1 MKTLTITF
9 LLTFLLTIGTA
20 NSDVTPVTD
29 RTQAVQDAIVAAVPN
44 IDAAADVTETHLTAI
59 TDLNLRNKGI
69 TELKSGDF
77 SGMTALTNLNLYN
90 NLLSKLPEG
99 IFKGLTALT
108 TLRLGSNAVDPMPL
122 IVRIEK
128 NEDEQFKA
136 VISTGA
142 PFDITLPINTTNNG
156 VTSEATTITIPIGN
170 VESAL
175 FTVTTANPSGT
186 PIVAIGTLPG
196 LPRNHYGYTFALST
210 ACHRTLQVRRAI
222 VAAVPGVD
230 DCRDVTDAHLA
241 AIQTLNLEYAGI
253 STLRSDDFSGLTS
266 LSTLYLGN
274 NNLTTLPAD
283 IFSGLSSLTALY
295 IQNNKLNSL
304 PEDVFS
310 SLSSIRQLNLHSNQL
325 TSLPKNLFS
334 GLPSLTQ
341 IFLNDNKLTTLDP
354 DIFSNVSTLK
364 YLYLNNNSLTTL
376 PENLFSDITSLEQL
390 LLNNNRLGNLPPGI
404 FRGMSTPTLLWIH
417 NNSVLTLPLTVSLEK
432 VGEGEFKVVV
442 PTGTPIDIDLKF
454 TVTNGMLNSDSNL
467 LTLTAGNVE
476 SDSITVTQTA
486 GSSDAVTVD
495 IEILSE
501 LPEYHLG
508 YEPVKSADLPLIVI
522 DKPNVAPVFAGGES
536 ITRSVSENTSANVN
550 IGTAI
555 TATDAD
561 NDTLTYTRG
570 GTDETSFEIDS
581 ATGQLKTKVTLDYE
595 TKNTYSVTITVSDG
609 SLTDTINVT
618 INVTDIDE
626 TIPNRA
632 PVFTEGGSTAR
643 IVAENT
649 DAGVNFGA
657 AVAATDPDGNTLAYT
672 IGGTDAT
679 AFEIDGA
686 TGQLNTK
693 AELDYETKNAYSVT
707 ITVSDGSLTDTINV
721 NINVNDA
728 NDAPVFTERDA
739 TTRTVAE
746 NAAAGIHIGTPIIAT
761 DADGNILTYTLGGTD
776 VAFFEVDNT
785 IGQLK
790 TKTILDYES
799 QSSYKITVIVSDGSL
814 SDTIDVTINVTD
826 IDETTPNRAPVFTEG
841 GSTTR
846 TVEENTEAGANIG
859 TAIAATDPDGNTLT
873 YTLGGTD
880 AASFV
885 IEVAT
890 GQLKTKETL
899 DYETKNSYSIT
910 VTVSDGSLTDTI
922 AGTINITDANEAP
935 VFTDGNATTRSVAE
949 NLEVGVNIG
958 TAIAATDP
966 DGNTL
971 TYTLGG
977 PDAASFD
984 IDSST
989 GQLKTKTTLDRESQS
1004 TYTVTITVS
1013 DSSITNIIVVT
1024 INVSNVN
1031 EVPVFTEGDS
1041 TTRTVAEKT
1050 LEGVEIG
1057 TAIGATDP
1065 DGDTLTYTLSGAD
1078 ADIFELE
1085 STTGQL
1091 KTKKILDFET
1101 QFTYKVTLTV
1111 SDGKLSDTI
1120 DVTITV
1126 IDIDET
1132 IPNRAPVFTDG
1143 ENTTRSVAE
1152 NTSADENIGTPV
1164 EATDADGNTLN
1175 YTLGGTD
1182 AASFAIEA
1190 ATGQVK
1196 TKSSL
1201 DYETKDSYTVTVTVS
1216 DGNGGTDSITVTI
1229 NITDIDESITET
1241 TFTGVCDR
1249 TPQVRDAIVAAAGV
1263 NSCEEVTETHL
1274 ALISNLSLSTK
1285 LITSLKIGDF
1295 DGLSS
1300 LEYLH
1305 LHDNQLTSLPE
1316 NLFEGL
1322 SSLKVLLLA
1331 GNQLSS
1337 LSEDLFDGLSSL
1349 THLRLINNH
1358 LTSLPVDV
1366 FDGLSSLDLL
1376 ELGSNQ
1382 FTSLPEDIFD
1392 GLSSL
1397 THLSLLNNQ
1406 LTSLSAN
1413 LFDGLS
1419 SLEILPLFGNQL
1431 TNIEAGTFE
1440 GLSSLDVLFLN
1451 INPGETFS
1459 FTIALE
1465 KVEGSDSDR
1474 QFKAVMPT
1482 GAPFSVVLPL
1492 IVTNGSISGDVT
1504 SITIPIG
1511 SVESSPLTVTR
1522 TSGRTGAVTVD
1533 IGTLPSIPRN
1543 HTGYSLV
1550 KSDNLPL
1557 TIITGTTVTNAAP
1570 VFTEGTSTSRTVAEN
1585 TAADTNIGAAVG
1597 ATDADNNT
1605 LTYTLGGT
1613 DAATFDI
1620 DSTSGQLK
1628 TKDTLD
1634 YETKNTYS
1642 VTITVSDGSLTDTIN
1657 VTINVTDIVETIPN
1671 RAPVFTEGETTT
1683 RAVAENTI
1691 ADTNIGVAVAAT
1703 DPDNNTLTYTLGG
1716 TDAATFDID
1725 STNGQLKT
1733 KDTLNYENKSAYSV
1747 TITVSDGDL
1756 TDVINVNINVT
1767 NQNDAPIFTEG
1778 NSATRAV
1785 AENTIADT
1793 NIGAAVAA
1801 TDPDG
1806 NTLTYTLG
1814 GTDAATFDID
1824 STNGQLKTKDTL
1836 NYENK
1841 SAYSVT
1847 ITASDGDLTD
1857 VINVNINVTDVNENR
1872 APVFTDGENTTRT
1885 VAENTAADTNIG
1897 TAVAATD
1904 ADNDTLTY
1912 TLSGTDAASFA
1923 IVNTSGQLKT
1933 SEALDFETKSSY
1945 AVTVSV
1951 SDGKGGSDSIG
1962 VTISVTDVNENRA
1975 PVFTDGENTTR
1986 TVAENTAA
1994 DTNIGTAVIA
2004 TDADNDTLAYTLSGT
2019 NATSFAIVG
2028 TSGQLKTSATLD
2040 FETKSSY
2047 SVMVSVSDGKGG
2059 TDSISVTINVTD
2071 ATENRAPVFT
2081 DGENTTRTVAE
2092 NTAADT
2098 NIGIAV
2104 AATDADNDTLT
2115 YTLSGTDAASF
2126 AIVNTSGQLKTSEA
2140 LDFETKSSYSVTVSV
2155 SDGKGGSD
2163 SIGVTINV
2171 TDATENRAPVFTDGE
2186 TTTRAV
2192 AENTDADTEIGDAVA
2207 ATDADNDTLTYTL
2220 GGNDV
2225 ASFDID
2231 TTNGQLKTKETLDY
2245 ETKSSYSVTV
2255 SVSDDNSGTD
2265 SISVTITVTDIDEST
2280 TETTF
2285 TSVCDRTPQVR
2296 DAIVAAAGVD
2306 DCSEVTEAHL
2316 TTISSLNIE
2325 RKSITS
2331 LKVGDFDGLSSME
2344 LLDLY
2349 HNDLSSLS
2357 EGIFDELT
2365 ALTDLRL
2372 CVNDLSSLP
2381 EGIFDELTALTD
2393 LRLNGNDLNSLPEG
2407 IFDELTALT
2416 QLEMGASDLSS
2427 LPEGIFDE
2435 LTALTFLQLGANDL
2449 SSLPE
2454 GIFDELTALQTL
2466 YLYSNDLRSLP
2477 DDIFDENIALR
2488 NLSLGDND
2496 LSSLPEGIFDELTA
2510 LQTLSLGANDLR
2522 SLPDGIFDELTA
2534 LTHLSL
2540 SHNDL
2545 SSLQADIFD
2554 ELTALEHL
2562 LFSDNGINSF
2572 SEGIFDELTAL
2583 THLTLSYNDLSSL
2596 PEGIFNKLTALT
2608 KLNLGSNT
2616 VDPLLLTVSLDKVS
2630 DGQFKAVAPTGAP
2643 FDFVL
2648 PLTVANGSISGSAT
2662 SVTISTGKVESD
2674 TLTVTRT
2681 AGTTGAVTVDIGTL
2695 PSIPSSHRGYAL
2707 AKPTT
2712 GLPLEVIAAVGGAPT
2727 SVSNNAPQ
2735 VPEVTAVMPNYP
2747 NPFNPETWIP
2757 YQLAKSADVSLT
2769 FYNIHGVV
2777 VRRLVLG
2784 HRAAG
2789 VYYSRSRAAH
2799 WDGRN
2804 NIGEKVATG
2813 TYFCTFTAG
2822 DFITTRKMVIRK

>member
-59 TDLNLRNKGI
+59 TNLNLRNKGI

-77 SGMTALTNLNLYN
+77 SGLTGLTNLNLYDN
-90 NLLSKLPEG
+90 ELSSLPDG
-99 IFKGLTALT
+99 IFEGLTALT
-108 TLRLGSNAVDPMPL
+108 TLRLGSNSVDPMPL

-128 NEDEQFKA
+128 TEDDQFKA
-136 VISTGA
+136 VMSTGA
-142 PFDITLPINTTNNG
+142 PFNITLPINTTNNG
-156 VTSEATTITIPIGN
+156 VTNEATTITIPIGN

-241 AIQTLNLEYAGI
+241 AIQTLNLEYAEI

-376 PENLFSDITSLEQL
+376 PENLFSNITSLEHL

-404 FRGMSTPTLLWIH
+404 FSGMSTPTLLWIH

-442 PTGTPIDIDLKF
+442 PAGTPIDIDLKF

-476 SDSITVTQTA
+476 SDSINVTQTA

-508 YEPVKSADLPLIVI
+508 YELVKSADLPLIVV

-595 TKNTYSVTITVSDG
+595 TKNTYSVTVTVSDG

-632 PVFTEGGSTAR
+632 PVFTEGDSTAR

-686 TGQLNTK
+686 MGQLNTK

-922 AGTINITDANEAP
+922 AGTINITDANEVP
-935 VFTDGNATTRSVAE
+935 VFTEGNATTRSVAE

-1522 TSGRTGAVTVD
+1522 PSGRTGAVTVD

-1585 TAADTNIGAAVG
+1585 TA
-1597 ATDADNNT
+1597 
-1605 LTYTLGGT
+1605 
-1613 DAATFDI
+1613 
-1620 DSTSGQLK
+1620 
-1628 TKDTLD
+1628 
-1634 YETKNTYS
+1634 
-1642 VTITVSDGSLTDTIN
+1642 
-1657 VTINVTDIVETIPN
+1657 
-1671 RAPVFTEGETTT
+1671 
-1683 RAVAENTI
+1683 

>member
-77 SGMTALTNLNLYN
+77 SGMTALTNLNLYS
-90 NLLSKLPEG
+90 NLLSNLPDG
-99 IFKGLTALT
+99 IFEDLTALT
-108 TLRLGSNAVDPMPL
+108 TLRLGSNSVDPMPL
-122 IVRIEK
+122 IVTLQK
-128 NEDEQFKA
+128 TEDDQFKA

-142 PFDITLPINTTNNG
+142 PFDITLSINTTNNG

-334 GLPSLTQ
+334 GLKSLTQ

-376 PENLFSDITSLEQL
+376 PENLFSNITSLEQL

-442 PTGTPIDIDLKF
+442 PAGTPIDIDLKF
-454 TVTNGMLNSDSNL
+454 TVTNGTLNSDSNL
-467 LTLTAGNVE
+467 LTLTAGSVE

-486 GSSDAVTVD
+486 GSSDDVTVD
-495 IEILSE
+495 IEISSE

-508 YEPVKSADLPLIVI
+508 YELVKSADLPLIVI

-536 ITRSVSENTSANVN
+536 ITRSVSENTSENVN

-561 NDTLTYTRG
+561 NDTLTYTHS
-570 GTDETSFEIDS
+570 GTDATSFEIDS
-581 ATGQLKTKVTLDYE
+581 ATGQLKTKATLDYE

-693 AELDYETKNAYSVT
+693 AVLDYETKNAYSVT

-728 NDAPVFTERDA
+728 NDAPVFTEGDA
-739 TTRTVAE
+739 TTHTVAE

-841 GSTTR
+841 ENTTR

-859 TAIAATDPDGNTLT
+859 TTIAATDPDGNTLT

-922 AGTINITDANEAP
+922 AGTINITDANEVP
-935 VFTDGNATTRSVAE
+935 VFTEGNATTRSVAE

-977 PDAASFD
+977 SDAASFD

-1065 DGDTLTYTLSGAD
+1065 DGDILTYTLSGAD

-1091 KTKKILDFET
+1091 KTKKTLDFES

-1111 SDGKLSDTI
+1111 SDSSLSDTI

-1126 IDIDET
+1126 TDIDET
-1132 IPNRAPVFTDG
+1132 IPNRAPVFADG
-1143 ENTTRSVAE
+1143 NSTTRSVAE
-1152 NTSADENIGTPV
+1152 NTAADENIGTPV
-1164 EATDADGNTLN
+1164 EATDPDGNTLI
-1175 YTLGGTD
+1175 YTL
-1182 AASFAIEA
+1182 S
-1190 ATGQVK
+1190 
-1196 TKSSL
+1196 
-1201 DYETKDSYTVTVTVS
+1201 
-1216 DGNGGTDSITVTI
+1216 
-1229 NITDIDESITET
+1229 
-1241 TFTGVCDR
+1241 
-1249 TPQVRDAIVAAAGV
+1249 
-1263 NSCEEVTETHL
+1263 
-1274 ALISNLSLSTK
+1274 
-1285 LITSLKIGDF
+1285 
-1295 DGLSS
+1295 
-1300 LEYLH
+1300 
-1305 LHDNQLTSLPE
+1305 
-1316 NLFEGL
+1316 
-1322 SSLKVLLLA
+1322 
-1331 GNQLSS
+1331 
-1337 LSEDLFDGLSSL
+1337 
-1349 THLRLINNH
+1349 
-1358 LTSLPVDV
+1358 
-1366 FDGLSSLDLL
+1366 
-1376 ELGSNQ
+1376 
-1382 FTSLPEDIFD
+1382 
-1392 GLSSL
+1392 
-1397 THLSLLNNQ
+1397 
-1406 LTSLSAN
+1406 
-1413 LFDGLS
+1413 
-1419 SLEILPLFGNQL
+1419 
-1431 TNIEAGTFE
+1431 
-1440 GLSSLDVLFLN
+1440 
-1451 INPGETFS
+1451 
-1459 FTIALE
+1459 
-1465 KVEGSDSDR
+1465 
-1474 QFKAVMPT
+1474 
-1482 GAPFSVVLPL
+1482 
-1492 IVTNGSISGDVT
+1492 
-1504 SITIPIG
+1504 
-1511 SVESSPLTVTR
+1511 
-1522 TSGRTGAVTVD
+1522 
-1533 IGTLPSIPRN
+1533 
-1543 HTGYSLV
+1543 
-1550 KSDNLPL
+1550 
-1557 TIITGTTVTNAAP
+1557 
-1570 VFTEGTSTSRTVAEN
+1570 
-1585 TAADTNIGAAVG
+1585 
-1597 ATDADNNT
+1597 
-1605 LTYTLGGT
+1605 GT

-1620 DSTSGQLK
+1620 DSTSGQVK

-1657 VTINVTDIVETIPN
+1657 
-1671 RAPVFTEGETTT
+1671 
-1683 RAVAENTI
+1683 
-1691 ADTNIGVAVAAT
+1691 
-1703 DPDNNTLTYTLGG
+1703 
-1716 TDAATFDID
+1716 
-1725 STNGQLKT
+1725 
-1733 KDTLNYENKSAYSV
+1733 
-1747 TITVSDGDL
+1747 
-1756 TDVINVNINVT
+1756 
-1767 NQNDAPIFTEG
+1767 
-1778 NSATRAV
+1778 
-1785 AENTIADT
+1785 
-1793 NIGAAVAA
+1793 
-1801 TDPDG
+1801 
-1806 NTLTYTLG
+1806 
-1814 GTDAATFDID
+1814 
-1824 STNGQLKTKDTL
+1824 
-1836 NYENK
+1836 
-1841 SAYSVT
+1841 
-1847 ITASDGDLTD
+1847 
-1857 VINVNINVTDVNENR
+1857 
-1872 APVFTDGENTTRT
+1872 
-1885 VAENTAADTNIG
+1885 
-1897 TAVAATD
+1897 
-1904 ADNDTLTY
+1904 
-1912 TLSGTDAASFA
+1912 
-1923 IVNTSGQLKT
+1923 
-1933 SEALDFETKSSY
+1933 
-1945 AVTVSV
+1945 
-1951 SDGKGGSDSIG
+1951 
-1962 VTISVTDVNENRA
+1962 
-1975 PVFTDGENTTR
+1975 
-1986 TVAENTAA
+1986 
-1994 DTNIGTAVIA
+1994 
-2004 TDADNDTLAYTLSGT
+2004 
-2019 NATSFAIVG
+2019 
-2028 TSGQLKTSATLD
+2028 
-2040 FETKSSY
+2040 
-2047 SVMVSVSDGKGG
+2047 
-2059 TDSISVTINVTD
+2059 
-2071 ATENRAPVFT
+2071 
-2081 DGENTTRTVAE
+2081 
-2092 NTAADT
+2092 
-2098 NIGIAV
+2098 
-2104 AATDADNDTLT
+2104 
-2115 YTLSGTDAASF
+2115 
-2126 AIVNTSGQLKTSEA
+2126 
-2140 LDFETKSSYSVTVSV
+2140 
-2155 SDGKGGSD
+2155 
-2163 SIGVTINV
+2163 
-2171 TDATENRAPVFTDGE
+2171 
-2186 TTTRAV
+2186 
-2192 AENTDADTEIGDAVA
+2192 
-2207 ATDADNDTLTYTL
+2207 
-2220 GGNDV
+2220 
-2225 ASFDID
+2225 
-2231 TTNGQLKTKETLDY
+2231 
-2245 ETKSSYSVTV
+2245 
-2255 SVSDDNSGTD
+2255 
-2265 SISVTITVTDIDEST
+2265 

-2285 TSVCDRTPQVR
+2285 TGVCNRTPQVR

-2306 DCSEVTEAHL
+2306 DCSQVTEEHL
-2316 TTISSLNIE
+2316 AVIRTISLPVSNIN
-2325 RKSITS
+2325 S
-2331 LKVGDFDGLSSME
+2331 LKSGDFGGLSN
-2344 LLDLY
+2344 LRTLILFR
-2349 HNDLSSLS
+2349 NDLSSLPS
-2357 EGIFDELT
+2357 GIFDDLTSLIDLNISFNDLSSLPSGIFDDLTTLKNLDLRDNKLSSLSAGIFDELDNLESLTLINNELSSLSAGIFDELNNLRGLSLNDNELSSLPESIFDELNNLINLNLSSNDLSSLPSGIFDELT
-2365 ALTDLRL
+2365 ALLSLRL
-2372 CVNDLSSLP
+2372 GSNDLS
-2381 EGIFDELTALTD
+2381 
-2393 LRLNGNDLNSLPEG
+2393 
-2407 IFDELTALT
+2407 
-2416 QLEMGASDLSS
+2416 
-2427 LPEGIFDE
+2427 
-2435 LTALTFLQLGANDL
+2435 
-2449 SSLPE
+2449 
-2454 GIFDELTALQTL
+2454 
-2466 YLYSNDLRSLP
+2466 
-2477 DDIFDENIALR
+2477 
-2488 NLSLGDND
+2488 
-2496 LSSLPEGIFDELTA
+2496 
-2510 LQTLSLGANDLR
+2510 
-2522 SLPDGIFDELTA
+2522 SLPDGIFDGLTA
-2534 LTHLSL
+2534 LTGL
-2540 SHNDL
+2540 DL
-2545 SSLQADIFD
+2545 SSN
-2554 ELTALEHL
+2554 ELTSLP
-2562 LFSDNGINSF
+2562 S
-2572 SEGIFDELTAL
+2572 GIFDRLTAL
-2583 THLTLSYNDLSSL
+2583 TTLKIQ
-2596 PEGIFNKLTALT
+2596 G
-2608 KLNLGSNT
+2608 NT
-2616 VDPLLLTVSLDKVS
+2616 VDPFPFTVSLEKVS
-2630 DGQFKAVAPTGAP
+2630 DGQFKAEAPIGAP

>member
-1 MKTLTITF
+1 MLPRAFGVDSPELGKKKEITLKTLTITF

-59 TDLNLRNKGI
+59 TNLNLRNKGI

-77 SGMTALTNLNLYN
+77 SGLTGLTNLNLYDN
-90 NLLSKLPEG
+90 ELSSLPDG
-99 IFKGLTALT
+99 IFEGLTALT
-108 TLRLGSNAVDPMPL
+108 TLRLGSNSVDPMPL

-128 NEDEQFKA
+128 TEDDQFKA
-136 VISTGA
+136 VMSTGA
-142 PFDITLPINTTNNG
+142 PFNITLPINTTNNG
-156 VTSEATTITIPIGN
+156 VTNEATTITIPIGN

-241 AIQTLNLEYAGI
+241 AIQTLNLEYAEI

-304 PEDVFS
+304 PEGVFS

-334 GLPSLTQ
+334 GLKSLTQ

-376 PENLFSDITSLEQL
+376 PENLFSNITSLEQL

-442 PTGTPIDIDLKF
+442 PAGTPIDIDLKF
-454 TVTNGMLNSDSNL
+454 TVTNGTLNSDSNL

-476 SDSITVTQTA
+476 SDSINVTQTA

-501 LPEYHLG
+501 LPEFHLG
-508 YEPVKSADLPLIVI
+508 YELVKSADLPLIVI

-536 ITRSVSENTSANVN
+536 ITRSVSENTSENVN

-595 TKNTYSVTITVSDG
+595 TKNTYSVTVTVSDG

-672 IGGTDAT
+672 IGGTDA
-679 AFEIDGA
+679 APFEINGA

-728 NDAPVFTERDA
+728 NDAPVFTEGDA
-739 TTRTVAE
+739 TTRTVGE

-1031 EVPVFTEGDS
+1031 EVPVFTEGNS

-1691 ADTNIGVAVAAT
+1691 ADTNIGAAVGAT
-1703 DPDNNTLTYTLGG
+1703 DADNNTLTYTLGG

-1793 NIGAAVAA
+1793 NIGVAVAA
-1801 TDPDG
+1801 TDPDN

-1836 NYENK
+1836 NYEDK

-1975 PVFTDGENTTR
+1975 PVFTYGENTTR

-2028 TSGQLKTSATLD
+2028 TSGQLKTS
-2040 FETKSSY
+2040 
-2047 SVMVSVSDGKGG
+2047 
-2059 TDSISVTINVTD
+2059 
-2071 ATENRAPVFT
+2071 
-2081 DGENTTRTVAE
+2081 
-2092 NTAADT
+2092 
-2098 NIGIAV
+2098 
-2104 AATDADNDTLT
+2104 
-2115 YTLSGTDAASF
+2115 
-2126 AIVNTSGQLKTSEA
+2126 EA

-2186 TTTRAV
+2186 NTTRSV
-2192 AENTDADTEIGDAVA
+2192 AENTVGDTNIGIAVA

-2220 GGNDV
+2220 SGTDA
-2225 ASFDID
+2225 ASFAIIS
-2231 TTNGQLKTKETLDY
+2231 TSGQLKTSVTLDF

-2255 SVSDDNSGTD
+2255 SVSDDNGGSD

-2344 LLDLY
+2344 LLDLF

-2365 ALTDLRL
+2365 ALTQLRL
-2372 CVNDLSSLP
+2372 SGNDLSSLP
-2381 EGIFDELTALTD
+2381 EGIFDELTTLTQ
-2393 LRLNGNDLNSLPEG
+2393 LRLSGNDLSSLPEG
-2407 IFDELTALT
+2407 IFDKLTALT
-2416 QLEMGASDLSS
+2416 ELNMDASDLSS

-2435 LTALTFLQLGANDL
+2435 LTALTFLHLGANDLSSLPEGIFDKLTALQTLYLYSNDLSSLPDDIFDENIALTDLHLGANDL

-2454 GIFDELTALQTL
+2454 GIFDELTALTKL
-2466 YLYSNDLRSLP
+2466 SLSGNDLR
-2477 DDIFDENIALR
+2477 
-2488 NLSLGDND
+2488 
-2496 LSSLPEGIFDELTA
+2496 SLPEGIFDELTA
-2510 LQTLSLGANDLR
+2510 LTRLSLG
-2522 SLPDGIFDELTA
+2522 
-2534 LTHLSL
+2534 
-2540 SHNDL
+2540 HNDL

-2707 AKPTT
+2707 VKPTT

-2727 SVSNNAPQ
+2727 SDSNTAPQ

>member
-1 MKTLTITF
+1 
-9 LLTFLLTIGTA
+9 
-20 NSDVTPVTD
+20 
-29 RTQAVQDAIVAAVPN
+29 
-44 IDAAADVTETHLTAI
+44 
-59 TDLNLRNKGI
+59 
-69 TELKSGDF
+69 
-77 SGMTALTNLNLYN
+77 
-90 NLLSKLPEG
+90 
-99 IFKGLTALT
+99 
-108 TLRLGSNAVDPMPL
+108 MPL

-128 NEDEQFKA
+128 TEDDQFKA
-136 VISTGA
+136 VMSTGA

-241 AIQTLNLEYAGI
+241 AIQTLNLEYAEI

-334 GLPSLTQ
+334 GLKSLTQ

-376 PENLFSDITSLEQL
+376 PENLFSNITSLEQL

-442 PTGTPIDIDLKF
+442 PAGTPIDIDLKF

-476 SDSITVTQTA
+476 SDSINVTQTA

-501 LPEYHLG
+501 LPEFHLG
-508 YEPVKSADLPLIVI
+508 YELVKSADLPLIVI

-632 PVFTEGGSTAR
+632 PVFTEGDSTAR

-728 NDAPVFTERDA
+728 NDAPVFTEGDA

-1274 ALISNLSLSTK
+1274 ALISNLYLSTK

-1465 KVEGSDSDR
+1465 KVEGSDSDG

-1691 ADTNIGVAVAAT
+1691 ADTNIGAAVGAT
-1703 DPDNNTLTYTLGG
+1703 DADNNTLTYTLGG

-1793 NIGAAVAA
+1793 NIGVAVAA
-1801 TDPDG
+1801 TDPDN

-1836 NYENK
+1836 NYEDK

-1975 PVFTDGENTTR
+1975 PVFTYGENTTR

-2028 TSGQLKTSATLD
+2028 TSGQLKTS
-2040 FETKSSY
+2040 
-2047 SVMVSVSDGKGG
+2047 
-2059 TDSISVTINVTD
+2059 
-2071 ATENRAPVFT
+2071 
-2081 DGENTTRTVAE
+2081 
-2092 NTAADT
+2092 
-2098 NIGIAV
+2098 
-2104 AATDADNDTLT
+2104 
-2115 YTLSGTDAASF
+2115 
-2126 AIVNTSGQLKTSEA
+2126 EA

-2186 TTTRAV
+2186 NTTTRSV
-2192 AENTDADTEIGDAVA
+2192 AENTVGDTNIGIAVA

-2220 GGNDV
+2220 SGTDA
-2225 ASFDID
+2225 ASFAIIS
-2231 TTNGQLKTKETLDY
+2231 TSGQLKTSVTLDF

-2255 SVSDDNSGTD
+2255 SVSDDNGGSD

-2344 LLDLY
+2344 LLDLF

-2365 ALTDLRL
+2365 ALTQLRL
-2372 CVNDLSSLP
+2372 SGNDLSSLP
-2381 EGIFDELTALTD
+2381 EGIFDELTTLTQ
-2393 LRLNGNDLNSLPEG
+2393 LRLSGNDLSSLPEG
-2407 IFDELTALT
+2407 IFDKLTALT
-2416 QLEMGASDLSS
+2416 ELNMDASDLSS

-2435 LTALTFLQLGANDL
+2435 LTALTFLHLGANDLSSLPEGIFDKLTALQTLYLYSNDLSSLPDDIFDENIALTDLHLGANDL

-2454 GIFDELTALQTL
+2454 GIFDELTALTKL
-2466 YLYSNDLRSLP
+2466 SLSGNDLR
-2477 DDIFDENIALR
+2477 
-2488 NLSLGDND
+2488 
-2496 LSSLPEGIFDELTA
+2496 SLPEGIFDELTA
-2510 LQTLSLGANDLR
+2510 LTRLSLG
-2522 SLPDGIFDELTA
+2522 
-2534 LTHLSL
+2534 
-2540 SHNDL
+2540 HNDL

-2707 AKPTT
+2707 VKPTT

-2727 SVSNNAPQ
+2727 SDSNTAPQ

>member
-77 SGMTALTNLNLYN
+77 SGMTALTNLNLYS
-90 NLLSKLPEG
+90 NLLSNLPDG
-99 IFKGLTALT
+99 IFEGLTALT
-108 TLRLGSNAVDPMPL
+108 TLRLGSNSVDPMPL
-122 IVRIEK
+122 IVRIQK

-175 FTVTTANPSGT
+175 FTVATANPSGT

-241 AIQTLNLEYAGI
+241 AIQTLNLEYAEI
-253 STLRSDDFSGLTS
+253 STLNSDDFSGLTS

-334 GLPSLTQ
+334 GLKSLTQ

-376 PENLFSDITSLEQL
+376 PENLFSNITSLEQL

-442 PTGTPIDIDLKF
+442 PAGTPIDIDLKF

-467 LTLTAGNVE
+467 LTLTAGSVE
-476 SDSITVTQTA
+476 SDSINVTQTA

-495 IEILSE
+495 IEISSE

-508 YEPVKSADLPLIVI
+508 YELVKSADLPLIVI

-595 TKNTYSVTITVSDG
+595 TKNTYSVTVTVSDG

-632 PVFTEGGSTAR
+632 PVFTEGDSTAR

-686 TGQLNTK
+686 MGQLNTK

-728 NDAPVFTERDA
+728 NDAPVFTEGDA
-739 TTRTVAE
+739 TTHTVAE

-1091 KTKKILDFET
+1091 KTKKILDFES
-1101 QFTYKVTLTV
+1101 QSTYKVTLTV

-1143 ENTTRSVAE
+1143 DSTTRSVAE
-1152 NTSADENIGTPV
+1152 NTSADTENIGTLRI
-1164 EATDADGNTLN
+1164 EATDPDGNTLI

-1190 ATGQVK
+1190 ATGQLK

-1229 NITDIDESITET
+1229 NITDVDESITET

-1274 ALISNLSLSTK
+1274 ALISNLYLSTK

-1465 KVEGSDSDR
+1465 KVEGSDSDG

-1628 TKDTLD
+1628 TKDTL
-1634 YETKNTYS
+1634 
-1642 VTITVSDGSLTDTIN
+1642 
-1657 VTINVTDIVETIPN
+1657 
-1671 RAPVFTEGETTT
+1671 
-1683 RAVAENTI
+1683 
-1691 ADTNIGVAVAAT
+1691 
-1703 DPDNNTLTYTLGG
+1703 
-1716 TDAATFDID
+1716 
-1725 STNGQLKT
+1725 
-1733 KDTLNYENKSAYSV
+1733 NYE
-1747 TITVSDGDL
+1747 D
-1756 TDVINVNINVT
+1756 
-1767 NQNDAPIFTEG
+1767 
-1778 NSATRAV
+1778 
-1785 AENTIADT
+1785 
-1793 NIGAAVAA
+1793 
-1801 TDPDG
+1801 
-1806 NTLTYTLG
+1806 
-1814 GTDAATFDID
+1814 
-1824 STNGQLKTKDTL
+1824 
-1836 NYENK
+1836 
-1841 SAYSVT
+1841 
-1847 ITASDGDLTD
+1847 
-1857 VINVNINVTDVNENR
+1857 
-1872 APVFTDGENTTRT
+1872 
-1885 VAENTAADTNIG
+1885 
-1897 TAVAATD
+1897 
-1904 ADNDTLTY
+1904 
-1912 TLSGTDAASFA
+1912 
-1923 IVNTSGQLKT
+1923 
-1933 SEALDFETKSSY
+1933 
-1945 AVTVSV
+1945 
-1951 SDGKGGSDSIG
+1951 
-1962 VTISVTDVNENRA
+1962 
-1975 PVFTDGENTTR
+1975 
-1986 TVAENTAA
+1986 
-1994 DTNIGTAVIA
+1994 
-2004 TDADNDTLAYTLSGT
+2004 
-2019 NATSFAIVG
+2019 
-2028 TSGQLKTSATLD
+2028 
-2040 FETKSSY
+2040 
-2047 SVMVSVSDGKGG
+2047 
-2059 TDSISVTINVTD
+2059 
-2071 ATENRAPVFT
+2071 
-2081 DGENTTRTVAE
+2081 
-2092 NTAADT
+2092 
-2098 NIGIAV
+2098 
-2104 AATDADNDTLT
+2104 
-2115 YTLSGTDAASF
+2115 
-2126 AIVNTSGQLKTSEA
+2126 
-2140 LDFETKSSYSVTVSV
+2140 
-2155 SDGKGGSD
+2155 
-2163 SIGVTINV
+2163 
-2171 TDATENRAPVFTDGE
+2171 
-2186 TTTRAV
+2186 
-2192 AENTDADTEIGDAVA
+2192 
-2207 ATDADNDTLTYTL
+2207 
-2220 GGNDV
+2220 
-2225 ASFDID
+2225 
-2231 TTNGQLKTKETLDY
+2231 
-2245 ETKSSYSVTV
+2245 
-2255 SVSDDNSGTD
+2255 
-2265 SISVTITVTDIDEST
+2265 
-2280 TETTF
+2280 
-2285 TSVCDRTPQVR
+2285 
-2296 DAIVAAAGVD
+2296 
-2306 DCSEVTEAHL
+2306 
-2316 TTISSLNIE
+2316 
-2325 RKSITS
+2325 
-2331 LKVGDFDGLSSME
+2331 
-2344 LLDLY
+2344 
-2349 HNDLSSLS
+2349 
-2357 EGIFDELT
+2357 
-2365 ALTDLRL
+2365 
-2372 CVNDLSSLP
+2372 
-2381 EGIFDELTALTD
+2381 
-2393 LRLNGNDLNSLPEG
+2393 
-2407 IFDELTALT
+2407 
-2416 QLEMGASDLSS
+2416 
-2427 LPEGIFDE
+2427 
-2435 LTALTFLQLGANDL
+2435 
-2449 SSLPE
+2449 
-2454 GIFDELTALQTL
+2454 
-2466 YLYSNDLRSLP
+2466 
-2477 DDIFDENIALR
+2477 
-2488 NLSLGDND
+2488 
-2496 LSSLPEGIFDELTA
+2496 
-2510 LQTLSLGANDLR
+2510 
-2522 SLPDGIFDELTA
+2522 
-2534 LTHLSL
+2534 
-2540 SHNDL
+2540 
-2545 SSLQADIFD
+2545 
-2554 ELTALEHL
+2554 
-2562 LFSDNGINSF
+2562 
-2572 SEGIFDELTAL
+2572 
-2583 THLTLSYNDLSSL
+2583 
-2596 PEGIFNKLTALT
+2596 
-2608 KLNLGSNT
+2608 
-2616 VDPLLLTVSLDKVS
+2616 
-2630 DGQFKAVAPTGAP
+2630 
-2643 FDFVL
+2643 
-2648 PLTVANGSISGSAT
+2648 
-2662 SVTISTGKVESD
+2662 
-2674 TLTVTRT
+2674 
-2681 AGTTGAVTVDIGTL
+2681 
-2695 PSIPSSHRGYAL
+2695 
-2707 AKPTT
+2707 
-2712 GLPLEVIAAVGGAPT
+2712 
-2727 SVSNNAPQ
+2727 
-2735 VPEVTAVMPNYP
+2735 
-2747 NPFNPETWIP
+2747 
-2757 YQLAKSADVSLT
+2757 
-2769 FYNIHGVV
+2769 
-2777 VRRLVLG
+2777 
-2784 HRAAG
+2784 
-2789 VYYSRSRAAH
+2789 
-2799 WDGRN
+2799 
-2804 NIGEKVATG
+2804 
-2813 TYFCTFTAG
+2813 
-2822 DFITTRKMVIRK
+2822 

>member
-1 MKTLTITF
+1 M
-9 LLTFLLTIGTA
+9 A
-20 NSDVTPVTD
+20 
-29 RTQAVQDAIVAAVPN
+29 
-44 IDAAADVTETHLTAI
+44 
-59 TDLNLRNKGI
+59 
-69 TELKSGDF
+69 
-77 SGMTALTNLNLYN
+77 
-90 NLLSKLPEG
+90 
-99 IFKGLTALT
+99 
-108 TLRLGSNAVDPMPL
+108 
-122 IVRIEK
+122 
-128 NEDEQFKA
+128 
-136 VISTGA
+136 
-142 PFDITLPINTTNNG
+142 
-156 VTSEATTITIPIGN
+156 
-170 VESAL
+170 
-175 FTVTTANPSGT
+175 
-186 PIVAIGTLPG
+186 
-196 LPRNHYGYTFALST
+196 ALSDT
-210 ACHRTLQVRRAI
+210 
-222 VAAVPGVD
+222 
-230 DCRDVTDAHLA
+230 
-241 AIQTLNLEYAGI
+241 
-253 STLRSDDFSGLTS
+253 
-266 LSTLYLGN
+266 
-274 NNLTTLPAD
+274 
-283 IFSGLSSLTALY
+283 
-295 IQNNKLNSL
+295 
-304 PEDVFS
+304 
-310 SLSSIRQLNLHSNQL
+310 
-325 TSLPKNLFS
+325 
-334 GLPSLTQ
+334 
-341 IFLNDNKLTTLDP
+341 
-354 DIFSNVSTLK
+354 
-364 YLYLNNNSLTTL
+364 
-376 PENLFSDITSLEQL
+376 
-390 LLNNNRLGNLPPGI
+390 
-404 FRGMSTPTLLWIH
+404 
-417 NNSVLTLPLTVSLEK
+417 
-432 VGEGEFKVVV
+432 
-442 PTGTPIDIDLKF
+442 ID
-454 TVTNGMLNSDSNL
+454 
-467 LTLTAGNVE
+467 
-476 SDSITVTQTA
+476 
-486 GSSDAVTVD
+486 
-495 IEILSE
+495 
-501 LPEYHLG
+501 
-508 YEPVKSADLPLIVI
+508 
-522 DKPNVAPVFAGGES
+522 
-536 ITRSVSENTSANVN
+536 
-550 IGTAI
+550 
-555 TATDAD
+555 
-561 NDTLTYTRG
+561 
-570 GTDETSFEIDS
+570 
-581 ATGQLKTKVTLDYE
+581 
-595 TKNTYSVTITVSDG
+595 VTIT
-609 SLTDTINVT
+609 
-618 INVTDIDE
+618 VTDIDE

-632 PVFTEGGSTAR
+632 PVFTDGNSTTR
-643 IVAENT
+643 SVAENT
-649 DAGVNFGA
+649 A
-657 AVAATDPDGNTLAYT
+657 ADTD
-672 IGGTDAT
+672 
-679 AFEIDGA
+679 
-686 TGQLNTK
+686 
-693 AELDYETKNAYSVT
+693 
-707 ITVSDGSLTDTINV
+707 
-721 NINVNDA
+721 
-728 NDAPVFTERDA
+728 
-739 TTRTVAE
+739 
-746 NAAAGIHIGTPIIAT
+746 
-761 DADGNILTYTLGGTD
+761 
-776 VAFFEVDNT
+776 
-785 IGQLK
+785 
-790 TKTILDYES
+790 
-799 QSSYKITVIVSDGSL
+799 
-814 SDTIDVTINVTD
+814 
-826 IDETTPNRAPVFTEG
+826 
-841 GSTTR
+841 
-846 TVEENTEAGANIG
+846 IG
-859 TAIAATDPDGNTLT
+859 TAIAATDP
-873 YTLGGTD
+873 
-880 AASFV
+880 
-885 IEVAT
+885 
-890 GQLKTKETL
+890 
-899 DYETKNSYSIT
+899 
-910 VTVSDGSLTDTI
+910 
-922 AGTINITDANEAP
+922 
-935 VFTDGNATTRSVAE
+935 
-949 NLEVGVNIG
+949 
-958 TAIAATDP
+958 
-966 DGNTL
+966 
-971 TYTLGG
+971 
-977 PDAASFD
+977 
-984 IDSST
+984 
-989 GQLKTKTTLDRESQS
+989 
-1004 TYTVTITVS
+1004 
-1013 DSSITNIIVVT
+1013 
-1024 INVSNVN
+1024 
-1031 EVPVFTEGDS
+1031 
-1041 TTRTVAEKT
+1041 
-1050 LEGVEIG
+1050 
-1057 TAIGATDP
+1057 
-1065 DGDTLTYTLSGAD
+1065 
-1078 ADIFELE
+1078 
-1085 STTGQL
+1085 
-1091 KTKKILDFET
+1091 
-1101 QFTYKVTLTV
+1101 
-1111 SDGKLSDTI
+1111 
-1120 DVTITV
+1120 
-1126 IDIDET
+1126 
-1132 IPNRAPVFTDG
+1132 
-1143 ENTTRSVAE
+1143 
-1152 NTSADENIGTPV
+1152 
-1164 EATDADGNTLN
+1164 DGNTLN

-1465 KVEGSDSDR
+1465 KVEGSDSDG

-1691 ADTNIGVAVAAT
+1691 ADTNIGAAVAAT

-1733 KDTLNYENKSAYSV
+1733 KDTLNYENKSSYSV

-1793 NIGAAVAA
+1793 NIGVAVAA

-1836 NYENK
+1836 NYEDK

-2004 TDADNDTLAYTLSGT
+2004 TDADNDTL
-2019 NATSFAIVG
+2019 
-2028 TSGQLKTSATLD
+2028 
-2040 FETKSSY
+2040 
-2047 SVMVSVSDGKGG
+2047 
-2059 TDSISVTINVTD
+2059 
-2071 ATENRAPVFT
+2071 
-2081 DGENTTRTVAE
+2081 
-2092 NTAADT
+2092 
-2098 NIGIAV
+2098 
-2104 AATDADNDTLT
+2104 T

-2155 SDGKGGSD
+2155 SDGKGGTD

-2171 TDATENRAPVFTDGE
+2171 TDVTENRAPVFTDGE
-2186 TTTRAV
+2186 NTTR
-2192 AENTDADTEIGDAVA
+2192 
-2207 ATDADNDTLTYTL
+2207 
-2220 GGNDV
+2220 
-2225 ASFDID
+2225 
-2231 TTNGQLKTKETLDY
+2231 
-2245 ETKSSYSVTV
+2245 
-2255 SVSDDNSGTD
+2255 
-2265 SISVTITVTDIDEST
+2265 
-2280 TETTF
+2280 
-2285 TSVCDRTPQVR
+2285 VC
-2296 DAIVAAAGVD
+2296 
-2306 DCSEVTEAHL
+2306 S
-2316 TTISSLNIE
+2316 
-2325 RKSITS
+2325 RK
-2331 LKVGDFDGLSSME
+2331 
-2344 LLDLY
+2344 Y
-2349 HNDLSSLS
+2349 
-2357 EGIFDELT
+2357 
-2365 ALTDLRL
+2365 
-2372 CVNDLSSLP
+2372 
-2381 EGIFDELTALTD
+2381 
-2393 LRLNGNDLNSLPEG
+2393 
-2407 IFDELTALT
+2407 
-2416 QLEMGASDLSS
+2416 
-2427 LPEGIFDE
+2427 
-2435 LTALTFLQLGANDL
+2435 
-2449 SSLPE
+2449 
-2454 GIFDELTALQTL
+2454 
-2466 YLYSNDLRSLP
+2466 
-2477 DDIFDENIALR
+2477 
-2488 NLSLGDND
+2488 
-2496 LSSLPEGIFDELTA
+2496 
-2510 LQTLSLGANDLR
+2510 
-2522 SLPDGIFDELTA
+2522 
-2534 LTHLSL
+2534 
-2540 SHNDL
+2540 
-2545 SSLQADIFD
+2545 
-2554 ELTALEHL
+2554 
-2562 LFSDNGINSF
+2562 
-2572 SEGIFDELTAL
+2572 
-2583 THLTLSYNDLSSL
+2583 
-2596 PEGIFNKLTALT
+2596 
-2608 KLNLGSNT
+2608 
-2616 VDPLLLTVSLDKVS
+2616 
-2630 DGQFKAVAPTGAP
+2630 
-2643 FDFVL
+2643 
-2648 PLTVANGSISGSAT
+2648 
-2662 SVTISTGKVESD
+2662 
-2674 TLTVTRT
+2674 
-2681 AGTTGAVTVDIGTL
+2681 
-2695 PSIPSSHRGYAL
+2695 
-2707 AKPTT
+2707 
-2712 GLPLEVIAAVGGAPT
+2712 
-2727 SVSNNAPQ
+2727 
-2735 VPEVTAVMPNYP
+2735 
-2747 NPFNPETWIP
+2747 
-2757 YQLAKSADVSLT
+2757 
-2769 FYNIHGVV
+2769 
-2777 VRRLVLG
+2777 
-2784 HRAAG
+2784 
-2789 VYYSRSRAAH
+2789 
-2799 WDGRN
+2799 
-2804 NIGEKVATG
+2804 
-2813 TYFCTFTAG
+2813 
-2822 DFITTRKMVIRK
+2822 

>member
-1 MKTLTITF
+1 MLPRAFGVDSPELGKKKEITLKTLTITF

-59 TDLNLRNKGI
+59 TNLNLRNKGI

-77 SGMTALTNLNLYN
+77 SGMTALTNLNLYS
-90 NLLSKLPEG
+90 NLLSNLPDG
-99 IFKGLTALT
+99 IFEGLTALT
-108 TLRLGSNAVDPMPL
+108 TLRLGSNSVDPMPL

-128 NEDEQFKA
+128 TEDDQFKA
-136 VISTGA
+136 VMSTGA
-142 PFDITLPINTTNNG
+142 PFNITLPINTTNNG
-156 VTSEATTITIPIGN
+156 VTNEATTITIPIGN

-241 AIQTLNLEYAGI
+241 AIQTLNLEYAEI

-334 GLPSLTQ
+334 GLKSLTQ

-376 PENLFSDITSLEQL
+376 PENLFSNITSLEQL

-442 PTGTPIDIDLKF
+442 PAGTPIDIDLKF
-454 TVTNGMLNSDSNL
+454 TVTNGTLNSDSNL

-476 SDSITVTQTA
+476 SDSINVTQTA

-501 LPEYHLG
+501 LPEFHLG
-508 YEPVKSADLPLIVI
+508 YELVKSADLPLIVI

-561 NDTLTYTRG
+561 NDTLTYTHS
-570 GTDETSFEIDS
+570 GTDATSFEIDS
-581 ATGQLKTKVTLDYE
+581 ATGQLKTKATLDYE

-632 PVFTEGGSTAR
+632 PVFTEGDSTAR

-686 TGQLNTK
+686 MGQLNTK

-728 NDAPVFTERDA
+728 NDAPVFTEGDA

-935 VFTDGNATTRSVAE
+935 VFTEGNATTRSVAE

-1050 LEGVEIG
+1050 LESVEIG

-1091 KTKKILDFET
+1091 KTKKTLDFES
-1101 QFTYKVTLTV
+1101 QSTYKVTLTV
-1111 SDGKLSDTI
+1111 SDGSLSDTI

-1126 IDIDET
+1126 TDIDET
-1132 IPNRAPVFTDG
+1132 IPNRAPVFADG
-1143 ENTTRSVAE
+1143 NSTTRSVAE
-1152 NTSADENIGTPV
+1152 NTAADTDIGTAIA
-1164 EATDADGNTLN
+1164 ATDPDGNTL
-1175 YTLGGTD
+1175 
-1182 AASFAIEA
+1182 I
-1190 ATGQVK
+1190 
-1196 TKSSL
+1196 
-1201 DYETKDSYTVTVTVS
+1201 
-1216 DGNGGTDSITVTI
+1216 
-1229 NITDIDESITET
+1229 
-1241 TFTGVCDR
+1241 
-1249 TPQVRDAIVAAAGV
+1249 
-1263 NSCEEVTETHL
+1263 
-1274 ALISNLSLSTK
+1274 
-1285 LITSLKIGDF
+1285 
-1295 DGLSS
+1295 
-1300 LEYLH
+1300 
-1305 LHDNQLTSLPE
+1305 
-1316 NLFEGL
+1316 
-1322 SSLKVLLLA
+1322 
-1331 GNQLSS
+1331 
-1337 LSEDLFDGLSSL
+1337 
-1349 THLRLINNH
+1349 
-1358 LTSLPVDV
+1358 
-1366 FDGLSSLDLL
+1366 
-1376 ELGSNQ
+1376 
-1382 FTSLPEDIFD
+1382 
-1392 GLSSL
+1392 
-1397 THLSLLNNQ
+1397 
-1406 LTSLSAN
+1406 
-1413 LFDGLS
+1413 
-1419 SLEILPLFGNQL
+1419 
-1431 TNIEAGTFE
+1431 
-1440 GLSSLDVLFLN
+1440 
-1451 INPGETFS
+1451 
-1459 FTIALE
+1459 
-1465 KVEGSDSDR
+1465 
-1474 QFKAVMPT
+1474 
-1482 GAPFSVVLPL
+1482 
-1492 IVTNGSISGDVT
+1492 
-1504 SITIPIG
+1504 
-1511 SVESSPLTVTR
+1511 
-1522 TSGRTGAVTVD
+1522 
-1533 IGTLPSIPRN
+1533 
-1543 HTGYSLV
+1543 
-1550 KSDNLPL
+1550 
-1557 TIITGTTVTNAAP
+1557 
-1570 VFTEGTSTSRTVAEN
+1570 
-1585 TAADTNIGAAVG
+1585 
-1597 ATDADNNT
+1597 
-1605 LTYTLGGT
+1605 YTLGGT

-1628 TKDTLD
+1628 TKAELN
-1634 YETKNTYS
+1634 YETKKVYTL
-1642 VTITVSDGSLTDTIN
+1642 TITVSDGSLTDTIN

-1703 DPDNNTLTYTLGG
+1703 DPDGNTLTYTLGGTDAATFDIDSTSGQLKTKDTLNYENKSSYSVTITVSDGDLTDVINVNINVTNQNDAPIFTKGNTATRAVAENTAADTNIGAAVAATDPDGNTLTYILGGTDAATFDIDSTSGQLKTKDTLDYETKNTYSVTITASDGSLTDTINVTINVTDIVETIPNRAPVFTEGETTTRAVAENTIADTNIGVAVAATDPDGNTLTYTLGGTDAATFDIDSTSGQLKTKDTLNYENKSAYSVTITVSDGDLTDVINVNINVTNQNDAPIFTEGNSATRAVAENTIADTNIGVAVAATDPDGNTLTYTLGG

-1793 NIGAAVAA
+1793 NIGVAVAA

-1814 GTDAATFDID
+1814 GMDAATFDID

-1836 NYENK
+1836 NYEDK

-1847 ITASDGDLTD
+1847 WRSPSISLITKTMRLYSR
-1857 VINVNINVTDVNENR
+1857 R
-1872 APVFTDGENTTRT
+1872 ALSSQ
-1885 VAENTAADTNIG
+1885 TNI
-1897 TAVAATD
+1897 
-1904 ADNDTLTY
+1904 
-1912 TLSGTDAASFA
+1912 
-1923 IVNTSGQLKT
+1923 I
-1933 SEALDFETKSSY
+1933 
-1945 AVTVSV
+1945 
-1951 SDGKGGSDSIG
+1951 
-1962 VTISVTDVNENRA
+1962 
-1975 PVFTDGENTTR
+1975 
-1986 TVAENTAA
+1986 
-1994 DTNIGTAVIA
+1994 
-2004 TDADNDTLAYTLSGT
+2004 
-2019 NATSFAIVG
+2019 
-2028 TSGQLKTSATLD
+2028 
-2040 FETKSSY
+2040 
-2047 SVMVSVSDGKGG
+2047 
-2059 TDSISVTINVTD
+2059 
-2071 ATENRAPVFT
+2071 
-2081 DGENTTRTVAE
+2081 
-2092 NTAADT
+2092 
-2098 NIGIAV
+2098 
-2104 AATDADNDTLT
+2104 
-2115 YTLSGTDAASF
+2115 
-2126 AIVNTSGQLKTSEA
+2126 
-2140 LDFETKSSYSVTVSV
+2140 
-2155 SDGKGGSD
+2155 
-2163 SIGVTINV
+2163 
-2171 TDATENRAPVFTDGE
+2171 
-2186 TTTRAV
+2186 
-2192 AENTDADTEIGDAVA
+2192 
-2207 ATDADNDTLTYTL
+2207 
-2220 GGNDV
+2220 
-2225 ASFDID
+2225 
-2231 TTNGQLKTKETLDY
+2231 
-2245 ETKSSYSVTV
+2245 
-2255 SVSDDNSGTD
+2255 
-2265 SISVTITVTDIDEST
+2265 
-2280 TETTF
+2280 
-2285 TSVCDRTPQVR
+2285 
-2296 DAIVAAAGVD
+2296 
-2306 DCSEVTEAHL
+2306 
-2316 TTISSLNIE
+2316 
-2325 RKSITS
+2325 
-2331 LKVGDFDGLSSME
+2331 
-2344 LLDLY
+2344 
-2349 HNDLSSLS
+2349 
-2357 EGIFDELT
+2357 
-2365 ALTDLRL
+2365 
-2372 CVNDLSSLP
+2372 
-2381 EGIFDELTALTD
+2381 
-2393 LRLNGNDLNSLPEG
+2393 
-2407 IFDELTALT
+2407 
-2416 QLEMGASDLSS
+2416 
-2427 LPEGIFDE
+2427 
-2435 LTALTFLQLGANDL
+2435 
-2449 SSLPE
+2449 
-2454 GIFDELTALQTL
+2454 
-2466 YLYSNDLRSLP
+2466 
-2477 DDIFDENIALR
+2477 
-2488 NLSLGDND
+2488 
-2496 LSSLPEGIFDELTA
+2496 
-2510 LQTLSLGANDLR
+2510 
-2522 SLPDGIFDELTA
+2522 
-2534 LTHLSL
+2534 
-2540 SHNDL
+2540 
-2545 SSLQADIFD
+2545 
-2554 ELTALEHL
+2554 
-2562 LFSDNGINSF
+2562 
-2572 SEGIFDELTAL
+2572 
-2583 THLTLSYNDLSSL
+2583 
-2596 PEGIFNKLTALT
+2596 
-2608 KLNLGSNT
+2608 
-2616 VDPLLLTVSLDKVS
+2616 
-2630 DGQFKAVAPTGAP
+2630 
-2643 FDFVL
+2643 
-2648 PLTVANGSISGSAT
+2648 
-2662 SVTISTGKVESD
+2662 
-2674 TLTVTRT
+2674 
-2681 AGTTGAVTVDIGTL
+2681 
-2695 PSIPSSHRGYAL
+2695 
-2707 AKPTT
+2707 
-2712 GLPLEVIAAVGGAPT
+2712 
-2727 SVSNNAPQ
+2727 
-2735 VPEVTAVMPNYP
+2735 
-2747 NPFNPETWIP
+2747 
-2757 YQLAKSADVSLT
+2757 
-2769 FYNIHGVV
+2769 
-2777 VRRLVLG
+2777 
-2784 HRAAG
+2784 
-2789 VYYSRSRAAH
+2789 
-2799 WDGRN
+2799 
-2804 NIGEKVATG
+2804 
-2813 TYFCTFTAG
+2813 
-2822 DFITTRKMVIRK
+2822 